1 MKKIQSI
8 ICFFLVA
15 LLLAG
20 CANPTPNNSAQT
32 KEKKVEIEE
41 NKAKTQPTAADSMK
55 KGGFVGTNITPEGV
69 EQILIVDSLS
79 DGTLLMYAQNLDKKY
94 VSHDNGENWESTD
107 TSGLPFDLDNYD
119 KTGIHIAIAPNGSA
133 YSCLQ
138 NYSSFDK
145 KQDVFTIKKV
155 AGDGTVS
162 EISIK
167 ELNQWQKEGKGPQI
181 TYMGAINANTLH
193 LKGVYWQSEGVQVD
207 INSVYNTESGEK
219 LYDISFD
226 ELYNGKWTFD
236 EKSIYYL
243 ADDENGFVIK
253 SYGIAD
259 GKVNQETSLK
269 AYLNSNSKD
278 VIAKGENSEFYSL
291 GKRGIYKL
299 SAETGEVTQLA
310 KVSNLV
316 LANPDYT
323 PKDAVALSDTEFI
336 VSFYTDNGHEL
347 WKFKYDENYVVE
359 QDKNLTVWAVR
370 ENRAL
375 QQMASSYLKEHP
387 DMNISIDYGFAY
399 DEQMTAAQKDDY
411 IKNINTQ
418 ILSGADAD
426 ILVLDSLPAKQ
437 YAKQGI
443 LADLSDKIDTSDF
456 WANFA
461 EQLKIDDKLFYAPV
475 GFTLPIIQVRKE
487 FFTKY
492 PETFDEWIS
501 YIETTATYS
510 EEEMLKAQIVDET
523 EEYKEISGYK
533 YPKEKQPF
541 FPVRGFQDIYDL
553 MWAGNEPALIENSK
567 INEENMQK
575 YLKALKL
582 LADKADVFRE
592 DEEKKSQGFD
602 PDVYEDLSMNFEGD
616 GFSGSYNY
624 NIYDGSAIASMSV
637 ESSTPDPLSLE
648 EYQGK
653 SAIMPMPSMNG
664 GTWKPQNLLA
674 INVQSNKQEA
684 AADFIQSVYTPEW
697 QNEWSEFFIPMTKSA
712 YRLSVEKENEMNRE
726 RKEELENNPEQMEH
740 WTEEDLKM
748 LEPIEVEKTVQ
759 SFDTLLQKV
768 KAPVVTDYVV
778 RNAIWEPVLNYAKG
792 DVSLEETMSQIHAK
806 TKIYLAERVQ

>member
-1 MKKIQSI
+1 MKYIKTVLASFLTVLFLMSGCSTGNKGKDGGSI
-8 ICFFLVA
+8 NSGDVKNTN
-15 LLLAG
+15 LA
-20 CANPTPNNSAQT
+20 AS
-32 KEKKVEIEE
+32 E
-41 NKAKTQPTAADSMK
+41 MK
-55 KGGFVGTNITPEGV
+55 KGAAAQQEITFEKS
-69 EQILIVDSLS
+69 EKMETLSQLS
-79 DGTLLMYAQNLDKKY
+79 DGTLLGYNQDYTLKY
-94 VSHDNGENWESTD
+94 SSKDNGVTWETAQMNTKNLFPEGEEYPHNTTIDSEGNVYLAFGSQNSQNEND
-107 TSGLPFDLDNYD
+107 VPFMIQKL
-119 KTGIHIAIAPNGSA
+119 S
-133 YSCLQ
+133 L
-138 NYSSFDK
+138 
-145 KQDVFTIKKV
+145 
-155 AGDGTVS
+155 DGT
-162 EISIK
+162 ISKIEIK
-167 ELNQWQKEGKGPQI
+167 E
-181 TYMGAINANTLH
+181 
-193 LKGVYWQSEGVQVD
+193 VQQF
-207 INSVYNTESGEK
+207 IESGE
-219 LYDISFD
+219 SFD
-226 ELYNGKWTFD
+226 LYQMESLSPDRLLLTFEYGKTFVEYEEGKVAEENGKIKNAVYDPHTG
-236 EKSIYYL
+236 EKVYDVEENQMDYFRGDIYS
-243 ADDENGFVIK
+243 DDSNWYSPVVTGESSETPMLNCFSVK
-253 SYGIAD
+253 D
-259 GKVNQETSLK
+259 GKKLRTIELKDLNENPFQNSHFFISQKTLLVIDRDNIYTVNPES
-269 AYLNSNSKD
+269 
-278 VIAKGENSEFYSL
+278 GE
-291 GKRGIYKL
+291 
-299 SAETGEVTQLA
+299 
-310 KVSNLV
+310 
-316 LANPDYT
+316 
-323 PKDAVALSDTEFI
+323 
-336 VSFYTDNGHEL
+336 
-347 WKFKYDENYVVE
+347 
-359 QDKNLTVWAVR
+359 LT
-370 ENRAL
+370 L
-375 QQMASSYLKEHP
+375 
-387 DMNISIDYGFAY
+387 NISIDYRFAY

-437 YAKQGI
+437 YAKQGV

-510 EEEMLKAQIVDET
+510 EEEMLKAQIADET
-523 EEYKEISGYK
+523 EEYRRISEYQ

-553 MWAGNEPALIENSK
+553 MWAGNEPALIENFK
-567 INEENMQK
+567 INEVNMEK

-582 LADKADVFRE
+582 LADKADVFKY
-592 DEEKKSQGFD
+592 DEEKKAQGFD

-624 NIYDGSAIASMSV
+624 DIYDGSAIASMSV

-759 SFDTLLQKV
+759 SFDILLQKV

-778 RNAIWEPVLNYAKG
+778 RNVIWEPVLNYAKG